1 MASHVF
7 ICVKNRHPRFLP
19 LSPSPG
25 RSDGFSA
32 RRGIDE
38 ALIHEQRL
46 HLRTGDRFQR
56 SYRPRIFSRGLYD
69 VFKLEHISR

>member
-7 ICVKNRHPRFLP
+7 ICVKNRHPRFLSHSRP
-19 LSPSPG
+19 RRIGATGS
-25 RSDGFSA
+25 

-56 SYRPRIFSRGLYD
+56 SYRARIFSRGLYG
-69 VFKLEHISR
+69 VFKLEHIRR